1 MPVGE
6 QENGLFYY
14 RFFVNLGSY
23 EVEMEDAKKRA
34 VTHGIT
40 YNDSITLDQ
49 VEDLVKQGM
58 NPLEI
63 KIKEPRH
70 LSVFRINER
79 KANGYRRNRAFLI
92 GGNKWVA
99 IKNKA

>member
-1 MPVGE
+1 
-6 QENGLFYY
+6 
-14 RFFVNLGSY
+14 
-23 EVEMEDAKKRA
+23 MEDTKRGA

-40 YNDSITLDQ
+40 YNDSITLEQ
-49 VEDLVKQGM
+49 VQSLVNQGM

-63 KIKEPRH
+63 KIKEPQH

-92 GGNKWVA
+92 GGNK
-99 IKNKA
+99 